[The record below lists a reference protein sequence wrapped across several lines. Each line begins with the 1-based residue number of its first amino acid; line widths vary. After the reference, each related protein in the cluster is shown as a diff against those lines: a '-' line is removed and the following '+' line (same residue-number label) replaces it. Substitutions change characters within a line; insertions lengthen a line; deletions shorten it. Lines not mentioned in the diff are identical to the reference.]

1 MIMLFFTTNP
11 TGVDL
16 FTISTE
22 KKRWREK
29 APLAVLEKTHTHP
42 EGSSIKFPP
51 APPAES

>member
-1 MIMLFFTTNP
+1 MIMLFFTTDP

-16 FTISTE
+16 FTISTA

-29 APLAVLEKTHTHP
+29 APLAVLEKHTHP
-42 EGSSIKFPP
+42 EGRSIKFPP